1 LKNSSQGISPT
12 KFVRKLLNV
21 RSPQALKFTEITG
34 LVPFSTARD
43 ITTVGGYRTSGVTHI
58 TDMTWTTGGA
68 KYPKITAR
76 HALG

>member
-1 LKNSSQGISPT
+1 LCNG
-12 KFVRKLLNV
+12 
-21 RSPQALKFTEITG
+21 
-34 LVPFSTARD
+34 D